1 MFGKLKAQDSLP
13 TLQIQM
19 SLPRLYESEW
29 AKEESQRSAIPV
41 RHVSNLF
48 KTITNSGKP
57 QISTLGH
64 QATPNFK
71 IIPLSLVA

>member
-19 SLPRLYESEW
+19 FLPRLYESEW

-41 RHVSNLF
+41 RHVFNLF
-48 KTITNSGKP
+48 RTITNSGKP
-57 QISTLGH
+57 QIATLGH
-64 QATPNFK
+64 QATPEF
-71 IIPLSLVA
+71 